1 MVWYDWYYDWCEE
14 CEDSEDYEEDIFVQI
29 QEDQGFKVSRFQ
41 GFKHGNFVND
51 DFFDNFAA
59 SFGGTDSNAKNE
71 ETFHDLVPERA
82 GHTKNMGLMFLFR
95 CRWMRRLR
103 FWWRRDP

>member
-1 MVWYDWYYDWCEE
+1 MIGAKNVKTVKTTKKTSSCKPKRT
-14 CEDSEDYEEDIFVQI
+14 
-29 QEDQGFKVSRFQ
+29 KVSRFQ

-59 SFGGTDSNAKNE
+59 RFGGTDSNAKNE

-82 GHTKNMGLMFLFR
+82 GHTKNIGLMFLFR

-103 FWWRRDP
+103 F